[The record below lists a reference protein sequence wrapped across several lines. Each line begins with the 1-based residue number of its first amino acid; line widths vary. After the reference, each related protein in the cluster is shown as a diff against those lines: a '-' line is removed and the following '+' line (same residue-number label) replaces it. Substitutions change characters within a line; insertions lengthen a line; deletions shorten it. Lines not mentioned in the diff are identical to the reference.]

1 LKHHAIGL
9 FNLAIARG
17 VGDRGLVDVDGV
29 FLAEI
34 PKDGVDECFAKVGE
48 DPFGHAKAML
58 DVSDE
63 FDYFF

>member
-1 LKHHAIGL
+1 
-9 FNLAIARG
+9 